1 MNGTLAF
8 GLLCLGVVAL
18 KVAIWTL
25 ALNREEVGIMGK
37 GDKSSKS
44 GKGGKG
50 KGC

>member
-25 ALNREEVGIMGK
+25 ALNREERGIMGK
-37 GDKSSKS
+37 SDKGKSK

-50 KGC
+50 C

>member
-1 MNGTLAF
+1 MSGTLAF
-8 GLLCLGVVAL
+8 GLLCLGVVGL
-18 KVAIWTL
+18 KVVIWTL
-25 ALNREEVGIMGK
+25 ALNREERGIMGK